1 MIIVEVELLTK
12 KEQEVM
18 DVLWNSTEEMSTN
31 DIKITAPELNNY
43 TIQQVI
49 KKLLKKGFIKVSGFG
64 YTKNALTRKYIPTLS
79 QADYLQKLVNEKGSL
94 QFVTNYIKSND
105 DLDTLASL
113 EKLIK
118 EKLKEIED

>member
-1 MIIVEVELLTK
+1 MEVELLTK

-79 QADYLQKLVNEKGSL
+79 QADYLRKLVNEKGSL

>member
-1 MIIVEVELLTK
+1 MEVELLTK

-118 EKLKEIED
+118 EKLKDIED

>member
-1 MIIVEVELLTK
+1 MEVELLTK

-94 QFVTNYIKSND
+94 QFDTSYIKSND

>member
-1 MIIVEVELLTK
+1 MEVELLTK

-64 YTKNALTRKYIPTLS
+64 YTKNALTRRDIPSLS
-79 QADYLQKLVNEKGSL
+79 QSDYLQKLGNEKGSL

>member
-1 MIIVEVELLTK
+1 MEVELLTK

-31 DIKITAPELNNY
+31 DIKTTAPELNNY
-43 TIQQVI
+43 TIQQLI
-49 KKLLKKGFIKVSGFG
+49 KKLLIKGFIKVSGFG

>member
-1 MIIVEVELLTK
+1 
-12 KEQEVM
+12 M

-64 YTKNALTRKYIPTLS
+64 YTKNALTRKLYS
-79 QADYLQKLVNEKGSL
+79 NSL
-94 QFVTNYIKSND
+94 PSRLFAKISK
-105 DLDTLASL
+105 
-113 EKLIK
+113 
-118 EKLKEIED
+118 

>member
-1 MIIVEVELLTK
+1 MEVELLTK

-49 KKLLKKGFIKVSGFG
+49 KKLLKKRFIKVSGFG

>member
-1 MIIVEVELLTK
+1 M
-12 KEQEVM
+12 Q
-18 DVLWNSTEEMSTN
+18 SGF
-31 DIKITAPELNNY
+31 DI
-43 TIQQVI
+43 
-49 KKLLKKGFIKVSGFG
+49 KKGFIKVSGFG

>member
-1 MIIVEVELLTK
+1 MEVELLTK

-31 DIKITAPELNNY
+31 DIKIAAPELNNY

-79 QADYLQKLVNEKGSL
+79 QADYLRKLVNEKGSL